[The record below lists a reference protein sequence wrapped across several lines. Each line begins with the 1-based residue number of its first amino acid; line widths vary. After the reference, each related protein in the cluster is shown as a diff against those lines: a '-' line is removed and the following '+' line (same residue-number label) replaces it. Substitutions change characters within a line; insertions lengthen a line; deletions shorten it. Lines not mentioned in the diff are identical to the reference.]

1 MTTTVSRALLRLSL
15 AACALLVC
23 LAAAADV
30 AVPPLRA
37 RVTDLTS
44 TLTPQAQAAL
54 EQKLAAFEARKGS
67 QLAVLIVP
75 TTQPETIEQ
84 YSIRVVDQW
93 KLGRKGIA
101 DGVLLLIAKDDR
113 TLRIEVGRGLEGAL
127 PDITA
132 KRIEA
137 EYIVPRFRA
146 GDYAGGIDAGVDRI
160 LAVIDGEPLP
170 APKAGRGAAP
180 NIDLNTLLFV
190 GFILVF
196 VVGGV
201 LRAMFGRLAGAGI
214 VAAIA
219 GALAWLLGGA
229 LLIGIGVGIM
239 AFVFSLFGGT
249 RGPWGGTPGGWGGR
263 IGRWRRVRWR
273 VRRRWRRFW
282 RGRSLQPVV
291 EQR

>member
-1 MTTTVSRALLRLSL
+1 MTTVVLRALLRLSL
-15 AACALLVC
+15 AACALFVC

-37 RVTDLTS
+37 RVTDLAS
-44 TLTPQAQAAL
+44 TLAPQAQSAL

-146 GDYAGGIDAGVDRI
+146 GDYAGGVDAGVDRI

-180 NIDLNTLLFV
+180 TIDLNTLLFV

-249 RGPWGGTPGGWGGR
+249 RGPWGGTPGGWGG
-263 IGRWRRVRWR
+263 GLGGGGGFGGGFGGGGGDFGGGGASSRW
-273 VRRRWRRFW
+273 
-282 RGRSLQPVV
+282 
-291 EQR
+291 